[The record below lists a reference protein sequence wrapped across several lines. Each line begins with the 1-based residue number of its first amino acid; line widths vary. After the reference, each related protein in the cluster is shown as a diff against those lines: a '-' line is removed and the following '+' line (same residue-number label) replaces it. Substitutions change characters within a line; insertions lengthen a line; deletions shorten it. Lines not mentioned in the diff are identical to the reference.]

1 MYKSILLTL
10 NAWLLC
16 VFSGSSFSLQLFD
29 RTSFLYDVGS
39 NGVLMQGTRDAYAG
53 LYYLRVNGTD
63 YVGHITHLS
72 PDGREVHSS
81 LFTEPDS
88 GLKIRRQVYV
98 SKTQNFA
105 RFSEILFNST
115 DTPITV
121 DIEIYGQFGTGKY
134 TVAEPKK
141 AHFLITSEVTEVVLS
156 PKPVLLHYHS
166 QVNNPVTAT
175 HTLNNRQ
182 LSWIYPQVTVPAQSQ
197 IRLIYFV
204 AQTTDVAMAN
214 QIATEIHTNSSTAL
228 YECIELETG
237 DCQQSLNFEPPQAS
251 PRDEEDDGD
260 FSQAQVLNVGALWNG
275 VLDTQDAWS
284 LRRNATPADAYSLN
298 LRAGETVTIRMSA
311 SFNAYLYLFQDINAE
326 TLLATNDDRTANT
339 NHAEI
344 VFNATEDGTYYIEA
358 TAYQRKESGSYTLEI
373 LAGAINRQ
381 PTAYPFDFTA
391 ENFTAPA
398 TVTLTDFNT
407 DLDGD
412 IVERCWHFNDGSP
425 VTCETTNTVTHTFQ
439 AAGQYNVGLTL
450 RDNED
455 AYAYQSATLF
465 ITSPPEE
472 SIVLRVSNSIAGEL
486 IPSDNYS
493 QTRTHAVTDRYRI
506 SSISAGQELVIDMIS
521 EDFDSYLY
529 LYDRFNR
536 ILHQDNNSGSS
547 THARLRY
554 TPQNEHDLW
563 IEATT
568 FQDNKLG
575 KYKIALD
582 IADNSA
588 IVDVPI
594 EVSPALDNPLQYL
607 LVARLPHSFEATSLR
622 WDFGDKSEEVM
633 TEQPTISHTYSK
645 AGEFTVIL
653 TALNAKSQQLTGNQT
668 LIVNKQSTA
677 PDIRFSANPVS
688 GEKPLR
694 VFFSISNEPNALD
707 EALTYVWQFGDGET
721 ETNLSPTH
729 TFTQTGTYHVI
740 LQTFTS
746 QQRAS
751 YTVPITVL
759 EPDSTELPV
768 TGVIR
773 ALPQVLMAGFDPIL
787 LDLLDTNV
795 KIFAI
800 VKPGKTPIETVHFRK
815 NSGDFELIM
824 SHIATYPN
832 GDQRYETVFTFE
844 PGTFPVGALSN
855 LFGDK
860 KEQFRIQ
867 VIDKVGQFHAFPN
880 LEIGNY
886 PPLAFTPQSLSIKAP
901 HQLGIHRHQ
910 PQVLAAGFDPALV
923 HKNDEAPVLINAS
936 DAEFMIKAIVREG
949 LFPIQSVTLKQ
960 NQGAL
965 NLPMR
970 LTEILP
976 NGDQLYVVNYPYP
989 SDTLEKGT
997 WGHLF
1002 GIEPTQYTITVKDF
1016 SQQTHRFPEV
1026 LIGHFPPR

>member
-1 MYKSILLTL
+1 MSVISLT
-10 NAWLLC
+10 
-16 VFSGSSFSLQLFD
+16 
-29 RTSFLYDVGS
+29 YPPMVG
-39 NGVLMQGTRDAYAG
+39 
-53 LYYLRVNGTD
+53 
-63 YVGHITHLS
+63 
-72 PDGREVHSS
+72 
-81 LFTEPDS
+81 
-88 GLKIRRQVYV
+88 
-98 SKTQNFA
+98 
-105 RFSEILFNST
+105 NST

-412 IVERCWHFNDGSP
+412 IIERCWHFNDGSP

-486 IPSDNYS
+486 IPSDSYS

-554 TPQNEHDLW
+554 TPQNE
-563 IEATT
+563 
-568 FQDNKLG
+568 
-575 KYKIALD
+575 YKIALD

-633 TEQPTISHTYSK
+633 TEQPTIISATHGQSNAYS
-645 AGEFTVIL
+645 E
-653 TALNAKSQQLTGNQT
+653 
-668 LIVNKQSTA
+668 
-677 PDIRFSANPVS
+677 
-688 GEKPLR
+688 
-694 VFFSISNEPNALD
+694 
-707 EALTYVWQFGDGET
+707 
-721 ETNLSPTH
+721 
-729 TFTQTGTYHVI
+729 
-740 LQTFTS
+740 
-746 QQRAS
+746 
-751 YTVPITVL
+751 
-759 EPDSTELPV
+759 
-768 TGVIR
+768 
-773 ALPQVLMAGFDPIL
+773 
-787 LDLLDTNV
+787 
-795 KIFAI
+795 
-800 VKPGKTPIETVHFRK
+800 
-815 NSGDFELIM
+815 
-824 SHIATYPN
+824 
-832 GDQRYETVFTFE
+832 
-844 PGTFPVGALSN
+844 
-855 LFGDK
+855 
-860 KEQFRIQ
+860 
-867 VIDKVGQFHAFPN
+867 
-880 LEIGNY
+880 
-886 PPLAFTPQSLSIKAP
+886 
-901 HQLGIHRHQ
+901 
-910 PQVLAAGFDPALV
+910 
-923 HKNDEAPVLINAS
+923 
-936 DAEFMIKAIVREG
+936 
-949 LFPIQSVTLKQ
+949 
-960 NQGAL
+960 
-965 NLPMR
+965 
-970 LTEILP
+970 
-976 NGDQLYVVNYPYP
+976 
-989 SDTLEKGT
+989 
-997 WGHLF
+997 
-1002 GIEPTQYTITVKDF
+1002 
-1016 SQQTHRFPEV
+1016 
-1026 LIGHFPPR
+1026 

>member
-1 MYKSILLTL
+1 
-10 NAWLLC
+10 
-16 VFSGSSFSLQLFD
+16 
-29 RTSFLYDVGS
+29 
-39 NGVLMQGTRDAYAG
+39 
-53 LYYLRVNGTD
+53 
-63 YVGHITHLS
+63 
-72 PDGREVHSS
+72 
-81 LFTEPDS
+81 
-88 GLKIRRQVYV
+88 
-98 SKTQNFA
+98 
-105 RFSEILFNST
+105 
-115 DTPITV
+115 
-121 DIEIYGQFGTGKY
+121 
-134 TVAEPKK
+134 
-141 AHFLITSEVTEVVLS
+141 
-156 PKPVLLHYHS
+156 
-166 QVNNPVTAT
+166 
-175 HTLNNRQ
+175 
-182 LSWIYPQVTVPAQSQ
+182 
-197 IRLIYFV
+197 
-204 AQTTDVAMAN
+204 
-214 QIATEIHTNSSTAL
+214 
-228 YECIELETG
+228 
-237 DCQQSLNFEPPQAS
+237 
-251 PRDEEDDGD
+251 
-260 FSQAQVLNVGALWNG
+260 
-275 VLDTQDAWS
+275 
-284 LRRNATPADAYSLN
+284 
-298 LRAGETVTIRMSA
+298 
-311 SFNAYLYLFQDINAE
+311 
-326 TLLATNDDRTANT
+326 
-339 NHAEI
+339 
-344 VFNATEDGTYYIEA
+344 
-358 TAYQRKESGSYTLEI
+358 
-373 LAGAINRQ
+373 
-381 PTAYPFDFTA
+381 
-391 ENFTAPA
+391 
-398 TVTLTDFNT
+398 
-407 DLDGD
+407 
-412 IVERCWHFNDGSP
+412 
-425 VTCETTNTVTHTFQ
+425 
-439 AAGQYNVGLTL
+439 
-450 RDNED
+450 
-455 AYAYQSATLF
+455 
-465 ITSPPEE
+465 
-472 SIVLRVSNSIAGEL
+472 
-486 IPSDNYS
+486 
-493 QTRTHAVTDRYRI
+493 
-506 SSISAGQELVIDMIS
+506 
-521 EDFDSYLY
+521 
-529 LYDRFNR
+529 
-536 ILHQDNNSGSS
+536 
-547 THARLRY
+547 
-554 TPQNEHDLW
+554 
-563 IEATT
+563 
-568 FQDNKLG
+568 
-575 KYKIALD
+575 
-582 IADNSA
+582 
-588 IVDVPI
+588 
-594 EVSPALDNPLQYL
+594 
-607 LVARLPHSFEATSLR
+607 
-622 WDFGDKSEEVM
+622 
-633 TEQPTISHTYSK
+633 
-645 AGEFTVIL
+645 
-653 TALNAKSQQLTGNQT
+653 
-668 LIVNKQSTA
+668 VNKQSTA

-795 KIFAI
+795 
-800 VKPGKTPIETVHFRK
+800 
-815 NSGDFELIM
+815 NFELIM